1 MVLRRYCR
9 FCVDF
14 ESKWIQ
20 LSGALVG
27 LSFFLRIVYYFAL
40 MSLRDVSLVE
50 LIISTVFGILLC
62 IAYVVCLNCLHR
74 NAPGLYGII
83 GTAQCIMMIVISFTT
98 ADPVRIVLA
107 IVWYALTAL
116 VMLATVGGYLPGRL
130 LSALM
135 FGVAI
140 VVRVFFYGIGQ
151 LGIRRGVQEIA
162 VICVLGG
169 MACLCM
175 GLKKITLRNRS

>member
-9 FCVDF
+9 FSVDF

-20 LSGALVG
+20 FSGALVG

-40 MSLRDVSLVE
+40 MSLRDVSPVE
-50 LIISTVFGILLC
+50 LITSTICGILLC
-62 IAYVVCLNCLHR
+62 IVFVVCLNCLHY

-83 GTAQCIMMIVISFTT
+83 GTAQCLMMIVLSFTT
-98 ADPVRIVLA
+98 GDAVRIVLA
-107 IVWYALTAL
+107 IIWYTLTAL

-135 FGVAI
+135 FCVAFL
-140 VVRVFFYGIGQ
+140 VRLLFYDIGQ

-175 GLKKITLRNRS
+175 GLKKITLRSRA